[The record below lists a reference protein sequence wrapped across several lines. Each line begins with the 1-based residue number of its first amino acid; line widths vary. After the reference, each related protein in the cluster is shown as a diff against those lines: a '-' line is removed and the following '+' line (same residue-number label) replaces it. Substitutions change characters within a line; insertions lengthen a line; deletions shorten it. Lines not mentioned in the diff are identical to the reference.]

1 MTSLDVQ
8 NFPLPAMGLVPLV
21 ALVCAFLVGLLGF
34 ALKTAIGGRPRT
46 ERVIRQGG
54 TIFLGEYLME
64 YGLWLFRPI
73 TRACV
78 RLNLHPDVLSWTS
91 LAFHL
96 GAAAAVIAGLFG
108 LGGALL
114 LMGAACDAL
123 DGAVARERGLSS
135 DSGELLD
142 ATVDRWSEMAI
153 FFAYAWYYRS
163 FPPGFALAVAACV
176 GSVMV
181 SYVRAKG
188 ESMGVDVRIGYMQ
201 RHERAVYLCG
211 ATLVSA
217 IGVSF
222 WEPNDPHPRHY
233 LVLAALALVALFS
246 NLTAIQRFAVVRAE
260 LRKRGR

>member
-1 MTSLDVQ
+1 MTPLDLQ
-8 NFPLPAMGLVPLV
+8 NLPLPAMGLVPLL
-21 ALVCAFLVGLLGF
+21 ALVSAFLLGLVGF

-91 LAFHL
+91 LVFHL
-96 GAAAAVIAGLFG
+96 AAGAALVAGYFG

-123 DGAVARERGLSS
+123 DGAVARARGLSS

-142 ATVDRWSEMAI
+142 ATVDRWSEMVI

-163 FPPGFALAVAACV
+163 FPLGFALAVAA
-176 GSVMV
+176 GTGALMV
-181 SYVRAKG
+181 SYVRAK
-188 ESMGVDVRIGYMQ
+188 
-201 RHERAVYLCG
+201 
-211 ATLVSA
+211 
-217 IGVSF
+217 
-222 WEPNDPHPRHY
+222 
-233 LVLAALALVALFS
+233 
-246 NLTAIQRFAVVRAE
+246 
-260 LRKRGR
+260 